1 MTRKENPVAEQL
13 APGPAAGQLTRF
25 DRDALGLISDLR
37 QRYGGISR
45 IKLGP
50 YTVHLI
56 SDPAHVKYVLQ
67 DNAHNYVRGRFYRNF
82 TLFFGNGMLTT
93 DGPDWRG
100 RRQVS
105 QPFFHRP
112 VLKAKSP
119 MITDRANALLAQWQ
133 EAADRG
139 EAVDAT
145 DGLMRLAID
154 VFGRMFLGTD
164 LSRYS
169 AELIPAVI
177 FAMQAV
183 LRSGSVYHLLPR
195 WIPTRYQR
203 TLRKHQRTLDG
214 VMNEIVERCQRGE
227 IDQDTVVGALLAA
240 KDDDGNPWPRDKIL
254 AEMKTLFLA
263 GHETSGCSM
272 IWTLYAI
279 ARHPDVRRRLE
290 TELDSVLAG
299 RTPTAADLPD
309 LPYLR
314 QVVDESLRLYPP
326 DWSYPRDVV
335 ADDTIGGYHIPA
347 GSSVILSS
355 YVTHHDRELWENPEA
370 LDPERFC
377 PHAASKQDKQRPRYA
392 YVPFGGGAR
401 KCIGFE
407 AALLEI
413 QLTVA
418 TIAQR
423 LRLDTLP
430 AAGVEPW
437 PKASLRPVPN
447 LMMFPTRRPS

>member
-1 MTRKENPVAEQL
+1 MVL
-13 APGPAAGQLTRF
+13 APGPTEGQLGRF
-25 DRDALGLISDLR
+25 DRDAIGLVTDLR

-50 YTVHLI
+50 FIVHLI
-56 SDPAHVKYVLQ
+56 SDPEHVKYVLQ
-67 DNAHNYVRGRFYRNF
+67 DNAHNYVRGRFYKNF

-93 DGPDWRG
+93 DGPEWKS
-100 RRQVS
+100 RRQAS

-112 VLKAKSP
+112 VLRAKSP
-119 MITDRANALLAQWQ
+119 VITECADDLVTEW
-133 EAADRG
+133 ESAADRG
-139 EAVDAT
+139 EAVDVT
-145 DGLMRLAID
+145 EGLMRLAMG

-164 LSRYS
+164 LRKHS
-169 AELIPAVI
+169 AELMPAVM

-183 LRSGSVYHLLPR
+183 LRSGSIWHLLPG
-195 WIPTRYQR
+195 WFPSGYQR

-214 VMNEIVERCQRGE
+214 VMNEIVEQHIRGE
-227 IDQDTVVGALLAA
+227 IEQDSVVGALLAA
-240 KDDDGNPWPRDKIL
+240 RDEDGNPWPREQVL

-263 GHETSGCSM
+263 GHETSGCAM
-272 IWTLYAI
+272 VWTLYAI
-279 ARHPDVRRRLE
+279 AQHVDVRQKLE
-290 TELDSVLAG
+290 AELEEVLGG
-299 RTPTAADLPD
+299 RTPTVADLPN

-314 QVVDESLRLYPP
+314 QVIDESLRLYPP
-326 DWSYPRDVV
+326 VWSYPRDVV

-377 PHAASKQDKQRPRYA
+377 PAHEAKPKYA
-392 YVPFGGGAR
+392 YFPFGGGAR

-423 LRLDTLP
+423 LRLEVVPGKPVT
-430 AAGVEPW
+430 PW

-447 LMMFPTRRPS
+447 LMMSATRIKR